1 MAHHL
6 DEELRARICT
16 NLERFDCRT
25 HRDPA
30 LRRAAVAVTLLA
42 DETGRPC
49 FALTRRTASLR
60 AHKGQWALPGG
71 RLDGEESPVEA
82 ALRELGEELGLHLP
96 GESALGLL
104 DDYPTR
110 SGYCITPV
118 VLWAGARA
126 RLEPD
131 PREVA
136 AAYCVPL
143 AELERPDVPRLR
155 SIPESDRPV
164 LSIPLLGAHIHAP
177 TAAILYQLR
186 EVALRGRATR
196 VAHYEQPTFAWR

>member
-1 MAHHL
+1 MIDRL
-6 DEELRARICT
+6 DEDLRARIRA
-16 NLERFDCRT
+16 NLERFESRT
-25 HRDPA
+25 HNDPS

-42 DETGRPC
+42 DEAGRPC
-49 FALTRRTASLR
+49 FALTRRAAGLR
-60 AHKGQWALPGG
+60 THKGQWALPGG
-71 RLDGEESPVEA
+71 RLDGDESPVET
-82 ALRELGEELGLHLP
+82 ALRELGEELGLDLP
-96 GESALGLL
+96 RESVLGLL

-118 VLWAGARA
+118 VVWAGARA
-126 RLEPD
+126 QLEPD

-186 EVALRGRATR
+186 QVALRGGATR